1 MKKEVQSTEIFNN
14 FIVCWKFNIMI
25 DDDDHINSYSVKNSV
40 ISIIYL
46 IIGVICIILL
56 NQPAFWPGFMVKA
69 LIIPVL
75 IMLFLLNLK
84 PLTNRLHLFM
94 IAGLLFSWAGDIIL
108 EFSESN
114 GNMFIPGLICFL
126 LAHIMYLTVFIST
139 PGKNSLLSSRALL
152 LLPVIVYG
160 LGLVL
165 YLYSD
170 LNEMKLPV
178 IIYAIVILLML
189 TGAINR
195 IDKVKKKS
203 YWLVLSGAIL
213 FVISDSAIA
222 VNKFSYK
229 FEYSGILIM
238 STYITAQYLI
248 TKGYIEQFGKEGTD
262 QIR

>member
-1 MKKEVQSTEIFNN
+1 
-14 FIVCWKFNIMI
+14 MI
-25 DDDDHINSYSVKNSV
+25 DDEDHINSFSLKNSV

-46 IIGVICIILL
+46 LNGVICIILL
-56 NQPAFWPGFMVKA
+56 NQPAFWPGFMIKA

-84 PLTNRLHLFM
+84 PLTNRLHRFM

-126 LAHIMYLTVFIST
+126 MAHVMYLTVFITT
-139 PGKNSLLSSRALL
+139 PGKNSIIGTRIPL
-152 LLPVIVYG
+152 LLPVIIYG
-160 LGLVL
+160 IALVL
-165 YLYSD
+165 YLYGD

-178 IIYAIVILLML
+178 ILYAIVILLML
-189 TGAINR
+189 AGAINR
-195 IDKVKKKS
+195 IDKVNKKS
-203 YWLVLSGAIL
+203 FWLVLAGAIL

-222 VNKFSYK
+222 FNKFSYK
-229 FEYSGILIM
+229 FEYSGVLIM

-248 TKGYIEQFGKEGTD
+248 VKGYIEQFRSEGTY